1 MRLKSVW
8 AAISVAGIS
17 LTKISLIGAMVFLAG
32 TPAARAQVAPA
43 AKVGGIPITFGIGG
57 ADYNLDYGPG
67 RRMQG
72 PVVWAAVGVFHGLGV
87 DASARTIFMN
97 TPSQL
102 TRMQQSTFL
111 GGVYYEKPHFWIIR
125 PFVRAAEGL
134 GVIEF
139 PSRNPAYTRDSYTVW
154 APSGGLDFQVSQ
166 HVAIRGQYEYQF
178 WKDYHG
184 THYLTPQGVTLGVSY
199 SLLRRRAR
207 PHELN

>member
-1 MRLKSVW
+1 MRLK
-8 AAISVAGIS
+8 AILNAISAAGMVA
-17 LTKISLIGAMVFLAG
+17 LLAG
-32 TPAARAQVAPA
+32 TPAARAQVAPSA
-43 AKVGGIPITFGIGG
+43 RVGGIPITFGVGM

-72 PVVWAAVGVFHGLGV
+72 PVVWAAVDIFHGLGI

-97 TPSQL
+97 TPLDL

-111 GGVYYEKPHFWIIR
+111 GGVYYERPHIWIIR
-125 PFVRAAEGL
+125 PFVRAAGGL

-139 PSRNPAYTRDSYTVW
+139 PSHNPAYTRDSYTVW

-166 HVAIRGQYEYQF
+166 HVAIRAQYEYQF
-178 WKDYHG
+178 WESFQGRHW
-184 THYLTPQGVTLGVSY
+184 LTPQGATLGVSY
-199 SLLRRRAR
+199 SLLRRHVR